1 MAISRRTCLLALT
14 FMVAVLLALPAG
26 IGLLTENKRG
36 NAQVAERPNFVFVMT
51 DDLDER
57 SMEDLQGI
65 SEVMTNNITSTN
77 GTSTNGITFSN
88 AYVTYAL
95 CCSSR
100 ATFFRGQYPHNHG
113 VLGLDPGAQD
123 ATVPGGEQT
132 FRELGRDQSTVATW
146 LNDAGYQT
154 KHIGKYMNGYED
166 LYKPPGWDEWFT
178 LQGPPPTTQYTVASS
193 AEDTGKTVTME
204 GHSTD
209 LYADQ
214 ASDFIRR
221 SSANPEPFFV
231 VVDTL
236 APHGPPEVADRY
248 QNYFTDTPLPS
259 PTNNFNEL
267 DVTDKP
273 QWVQSY
279 PRFSQDVINGIRD
292 RYRWRLRSMLS
303 VEDLL
308 KQTIATLQ
316 ETGELDNTYIFFTS
330 DNGMHLG
337 NHRFEQGKKTPYEE
351 AIGVPLMVRGPGV
364 PAGKV
369 REQLVI
375 NNDFAPTIAELAGV
389 TTPQFVDGSSFAPLL
404 TGSSPPSWRT
414 AFLEEGWLH
423 SGLPG
428 MRTPDHKSVHT
439 QTHMFTEYATGEY
452 ELYDL
457 VQDPDQLQS
466 KRRAGNEQLY
476 SNLQTRLNALRAC
489 SGEGCR
495 SAEGFPDTTTPTDSD
510 GDGVAD
516 DIDNCLSVAN
526 PDQADT
532 DGDGVGDACDGIDTT
547 GPQIT
552 ITTPPQ
558 GATYTLGQSVAAS
571 YSCTDADSGVTS
583 CAGPVANG
591 ANIDTSSTGTKTFS
605 VNATDKAG
613 NTNSVSH
620 TYTVNAPTTSCTKSG
635 TSNSETISGT
645 PGDDVICG
653 LGGND
658 ILKGLGGNDTLRGGG
673 GNDQLL
679 GGLGNDTLDGGTGT
693 DTASYSASLTAVSAS
708 LATLSSTGEGSDTF
722 IGIGVENLLGSSN
735 ADALTG
741 SETNNSLTGGGGND
755 QVIGNGGSDN
765 LSGSGGNDTV
775 NSRDGV
781 SGNDTLNGG
790 AGTDTKVTD
799 ATEKSIS
806 GFP

>member
-14 FMVAVLLALPAG
+14 LMVGVLLALPGG
-26 IGLLTENKRG
+26 IRLLTENERAD
-36 NAQVAERPNFVFVMT
+36 AQVAERPNFVFVMT

-57 SMEDLQGI
+57 SMEQLDGI
-65 SEVMTNNITSTN
+65 RSIMNAK
-77 GTSTNGITFSN
+77 GTTFKN
-88 AYVTYAL
+88 AYVTYSL
-95 CCSSR
+95 CCPSR
-100 ATFFRGQYPHNHG
+100 ATFLRGQYPHNHG
-113 VLGLDPGAQD
+113 VLSLDPGAQD

-132 FRELGRDQSTVATW
+132 FRELDRDQSTVATW
-146 LNDAGYQT
+146 LNDADYQT
-154 KHIGKYMNGYED
+154 KHIGKYMNGYGD

-236 APHGPPEVADRY
+236 APHGPPEVADCY
-248 QNYFTDTPLPS
+248 KNYFTDTPLTS

-279 PRFSQDVINGIRD
+279 PIFFFQAEDGIRD

-364 PAGKV
+364 PAGEV

-389 TTPQFVDGSSFAPLL
+389 TTPEFVDGSSFAPLL
-404 TGSSPPSWRT
+404 TGSAPPSWRT

-423 SGLPG
+423 SGLPS

-439 QTHMFTEYATGEY
+439 QTHIFTEYATGEY

-457 VQDPDQLQS
+457 VLDPDQLQS
-466 KRRAGNEQLY
+466 KRRTGNEQLY
-476 SNLQTRLNALRAC
+476 STLQTRLNALRAC

-495 SAEGFPDTTTPTDSD
+495 SAEWGTTTTPTDPVPGPPRVASTSPANNAI
-510 GDGVAD
+510 GVAPSSNLTATFSEKMD
-516 DIDNCLSVAN
+516 PLSISKSTFKLFKVNTAGSTTQITN
-526 PDQADT
+526 VSVSLST
-532 DGDGVGDACDGIDTT
+532 DGLVATLDPFETSTTTHLAKGTKYKGVITT
-547 GPQIT
+547 G
-552 ITTPPQ
+552 
-558 GATYTLGQSVAAS
+558 AKDV
-571 YSCTDADSGVTS
+571 
-583 CAGPVANG
+583 
-591 ANIDTSSTGTKTFS
+591 
-605 VNATDKAG
+605 AG
-613 NTNSVSH
+613 NPLDQQ
-620 TYTVNAPTTSCTKSG
+620 PTTAGSQQKVWSFTV
-635 TSNSETISGT
+635 SN
-645 PGDDVICG
+645 
-653 LGGND
+653 
-658 ILKGLGGNDTLRGGG
+658 
-673 GNDQLL
+673 
-679 GGLGNDTLDGGTGT
+679 
-693 DTASYSASLTAVSAS
+693 
-708 LATLSSTGEGSDTF
+708 
-722 IGIGVENLLGSSN
+722 
-735 ADALTG
+735 
-741 SETNNSLTGGGGND
+741 
-755 QVIGNGGSDN
+755 
-765 LSGSGGNDTV
+765 
-775 NSRDGV
+775 
-781 SGNDTLNGG
+781 
-790 AGTDTKVTD
+790 
-799 ATEKSIS
+799 
-806 GFP
+806 

>member
-1 MAISRRTCLLALT
+1 VKRLVLLFAALGAAMAIVGL
-14 FMVAVLLALPAG
+14 VLPG
-26 IGLLTENKRG
+26 DELLTENQRAD
-36 NAQVAERPNFVFVMT
+36 AQSTSPPNIVFILT
-51 DDLDER
+51 DDQAESTLSHMPNVQNLLEAKGR
-57 SMEDLQGI
+57 TF
-65 SEVMTNNITSTN
+65 TNAFNVYP
-77 GTSTNGITFSN
+77 F
-88 AYVTYAL
+88 
-95 CCSSR
+95 CCPSR
-100 ATFFRGQYPHNHG
+100 ASIQRGQYAHNHQIFG
-113 VLGLDPGAQD
+113 NGPGDTKDHGGWPAFD
-123 ATVPGGEQT
+123 AFDLEK
-132 FRELGRDQSTVATW
+132 STVATW
-146 LNDAGYQT
+146 LDAAGYRT
-154 KHIGKYMNGYED
+154 IHFGKYMNNFTSQD
-166 LYKPPGWDEWFT
+166 TPPPGWDVFGTPTVPSQAGETKAATTANRAMAQLREDAPKAPPVF
-178 LQGPPPTTQYTVASS
+178 LQVGFDAPHVPNDYESKYASMFVGEQVPRVPSYDEQDVADKPRYIREDKPPLSQQTDSHVHQLCLDNEVNAIEQNDCEYVRQLRNLQTVDRFLKDMTDYLAAQGELSNTYVIYYS
-193 AEDTGKTVTME
+193 DNGNHWGEHRLNFGKSTPYETDTGFPLLIRGPGIPE
-204 GHSTD
+204 GTTSNKLIGNHDIAPTFAQIADVSTPPFVD
-209 LYADQ
+209 G
-214 ASDFIRR
+214 R
-221 SSANPEPFFV
+221 SF
-231 VVDTL
+231 L
-236 APHGPPEVADRY
+236 RVADA
-248 QNYFTDTPLPS
+248 DPS
-259 PTNNFNEL
+259 NDSAWRTAIYSEKEYRPDWPIGPKEDSGKYVPPWEAVREENLIYIRHGDDPWTSVNDAGFIEFYDLSADPYEL
-267 DVTDKP
+267 RNLAYYGEVP
-273 QWVQSY
+273 QATL
-279 PRFSQDVINGIRD
+279 D
-292 RYRWRLRSMLS
+292 RLEGRLLRLRSCQAEECRAA
-303 VEDLL
+303 ED
-308 KQTIATLQ
+308 
-316 ETGELDNTYIFFTS
+316 D
-330 DNGMHLG
+330 
-337 NHRFEQGKKTPYEE
+337 
-351 AIGVPLMVRGPGV
+351 VPL
-364 PAGKV
+364 
-369 REQLVI
+369 
-375 NNDFAPTIAELAGV
+375 
-389 TTPQFVDGSSFAPLL
+389 
-404 TGSSPPSWRT
+404 
-414 AFLEEGWLH
+414 
-423 SGLPG
+423 
-428 MRTPDHKSVHT
+428 
-439 QTHMFTEYATGEY
+439 
-452 ELYDL
+452 
-457 VQDPDQLQS
+457 
-466 KRRAGNEQLY
+466 
-476 SNLQTRLNALRAC
+476 
-489 SGEGCR
+489 
-495 SAEGFPDTTTPTDSD
+495 
-510 GDGVAD
+510 
-516 DIDNCLSVAN
+516 
-526 PDQADT
+526 
-532 DGDGVGDACDGIDTT
+532 IDTT

-571 YSCTDADSGVTS
+571 YSCTDADSGVAS